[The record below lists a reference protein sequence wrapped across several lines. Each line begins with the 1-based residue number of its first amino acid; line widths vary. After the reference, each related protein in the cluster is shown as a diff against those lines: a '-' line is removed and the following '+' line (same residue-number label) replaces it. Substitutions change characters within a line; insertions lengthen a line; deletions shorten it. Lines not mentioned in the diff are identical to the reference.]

1 MLTPLFCSG
10 KGDKRQIDPGHF
22 IFFNITQFLQDL
34 NGLSAMPPSQ
44 FLGTAQIC
52 DRDFSFEAMFSTKRA
67 KKKLSLGLVI
77 GLQVVYPGDRLV
89 CYALPQLNYDLKL
102 SLLVWWCVCVGGGGG
117 DSCLETGK
125 Y

>member
-1 MLTPLFCSG
+1 MLPPLFCSG

-34 NGLSAMPPSQ
+34 NGLSTMPPSQ

-67 KKKLSLGLVI
+67 QRKTLSGSEVI

-89 CYALPQLNYDLKL
+89 WYALPQLNYD
-102 SLLVWWCVCVGGGGG
+102 
-117 DSCLETGK
+117 
-125 Y
+125 